1 MARKGVTFDQV
12 ANAAATIKARGTEP
26 TIAAIRVELGNEGS
40 YSTIS
45 QHLAKWRTED
55 SEKGVHKEMP
65 PEVENQCMTIVNGIW
80 QMAVREAGIEI
91 AMTRQEA
98 SDTKKRLDDQL
109 TGAEGEIKTLEGEL
123 AEANRENEALKKK
136 CHQQSEELVALRA
149 ELDATKRMQKELS
162 EAIKQQG
169 APAKRDAGTKPAR
182 QPAKAGAPENTQA

>member
-65 PEVENQCMTIVNGIW
+65 PEVENLLDVGFARHVL
-80 QMAVREAGIEI
+80 AVFV
-91 AMTRQEA
+91 
-98 SDTKKRLDDQL
+98 RL
-109 TGAEGEIKTLEGEL
+109 AEGPSAVVAVL
-123 AEANRENEALKKK
+123 AVNFALHVFHVVPL
-136 CHQQSEELVALRA
+136 CVAGGVRPP
-149 ELDATKRMQKELS
+149 S
-162 EAIKQQG
+162 
-169 APAKRDAGTKPAR
+169 GTRLA
-182 QPAKAGAPENTQA
+182 